1 MGQRNR
7 SNARQLSRYVESS
20 ARSTFKATADTET
33 CRRSGIAPYLVSPLA
48 AAQAQFSTVVYSSG
62 TAINTT
68 NTTGFAAA
76 LSAASG
82 ADVIIYAGGIDVS
95 IESEGHDRSTIE
107 WPGNQLDLIAQL
119 SQLGKPLVVIQFG
132 GGQVDDS
139 ALLSNSNVSAIVWGG
154 YP

>member
-1 MGQRNR
+1 
-7 SNARQLSRYVESS
+7 
-20 ARSTFKATADTET
+20 
-33 CRRSGIAPYLVSPLA
+33 VSPLA
-48 AAQAQFSTVVYSSG
+48 AAEAHFSTVVYSSG
-62 TAINTT
+62 TA
-68 NTTGFAAA
+68 
-76 LSAASG
+76 
-82 ADVIIYAGGIDVS
+82 VIIYAGGIDVS